1 MTFFSFLFF
10 TFIVIA
16 GYFVFRSIFS
26 ESMVSLKAASRY
38 YNSELLDKLDRK
50 AEDKGLR
57 SQAEI
62 LKKDFWKDL

>member
-16 GYFVFRSIFS
+16 GYFVLRGVLS
-26 ESMVSLKAASRY
+26 ESVTSLKAASRY
-38 YNSELLDKLDRK
+38 YNSELLDKLDKK
-50 AEDKGLR
+50 AESKGLR